1 MIKSDYLQKSIRA
14 MRYLFYKDLS
24 ISDQQYIHQILD
36 EKLVKLF
43 WKLKKEDRAHSLEVL
58 SRMKTLS
65 NDHKL
70 HELALLH
77 DIGKVCSD
85 IGWLGRI
92 FADLGLNRSLNA
104 KYYKKHE
111 KLGLQLLRDLSNE
124 DEDSDTI
131 YNYNKNLIENRHEL
145 LERTDY

>member
-1 MIKSDYLQKSIRA
+1 MIKSDYLQKSLRA
-14 MRYLFYKDLS
+14 IRYLFYKDLS

-43 WKLKKEDRAHSLEVL
+43 WRLKKEDRAHSLEVL
-58 SRMKTLS
+58 SRIKALT
-65 NDHKL
+65 NEKKL
-70 HELALLH
+70 YELALLH
-77 DIGKVCSD
+77 DIGKVSSD

-111 KLGLQLLRDLSNE
+111 KLGLQLLMDFFISSRRRH
-124 DEDSDTI
+124 TR

>member
-58 SRMKTLS
+58 TRMKTLS

-92 FADLGLNRSLNA
+92 FADIGLNRSLNA
-104 KYYKKHE
+104 KNYKKHE
-111 KLGLQLLRDLSNE
+111 KLGLELLRDLSNE
-124 DEDSDTI
+124 NEESDTV
-131 YNYNKNLIENRHEL
+131 YNYNNNLIENRHEL